1 LGFHFHLL
9 GTSKVEKN
17 KVCQR
22 FYAVFLTAEFRV
34 IFGIFVSLKVVDMN
48 NIPNVDLADFLSED
62 PDRKQKF
69 VDEIGHAYEEIG
81 FVSLKH
87 HFLSDT
93 LVENLYKE
101 VKAFFALPEEVKK
114 KYEIEGLG
122 GQRGYVSFGKEH
134 AKGKKEGDLK
144 EFWHFG
150 QEPSED
156 ADLPETYPNNVRVT
170 ELPGFNPTGMEA
182 YRMLE
187 KTGIYVLRALAL
199 YIGLDECYFDHWAS
213 NGNSIL
219 RPIHYPPITKE
230 PEGAV
235 RAGAHGDINLITLLM
250 GASTGGLQ
258 VLHKNGQWIDA
269 IPQED
274 ELVINVGDM
283 LERLTNNKL
292 RSTIHRVVNP
302 PREQWDTPR
311 YSIPFFMHP
320 RSDMKLN
327 CLEVCIDESHPKAYP
342 DITAGEFLHQRLV
355 EIGLIKE

>member
-1 LGFHFHLL
+1 M
-9 GTSKVEKN
+9 N
-17 KVCQR
+17 K
-22 FYAVFLTAEFRV
+22 
-34 IFGIFVSLKVVDMN
+34 
-48 NIPNVDLADFLSED
+48 IPSVDLADFLSED
-62 PDRKQKF
+62 PNRKQKF
-69 VDEIGHAYEEIG
+69 VNEIGIAYENIG
-81 FVSLKH
+81 FVSLRS
-87 HFLSDT
+87 HFLDDALVSD
-93 LVENLYKE
+93 LYKE
-101 VKAFFALPEEVKK
+101 VKAFFALDLAKK
-114 KYEIEGLG
+114 KQYEIEGIS

-156 ADLPETYPNNVRVT
+156 ANLTEVYPENVQVD
-170 ELPGFNPTGMEA
+170 ELPNFNATGMQA

-199 YIGLDECYFDHWAS
+199 YIGVDEFYFDHWAS

-250 GASTGGLQ
+250 GASSGGLQ
-258 VLHKNGQWIDA
+258 VLRKDGQWIDA
-269 IPQED
+269 IPEED

-283 LERLTNNKL
+283 LERHTNNKL

-302 PREQWDTPR
+302 PKEQWDSPR
-311 YSIPFFMHP
+311 FSIPFFMHP
-320 RSDMKLN
+320 RGDMDLS
-327 CLEVCIDESHPKAYP
+327 CMELCIDEQHPKSFD
-342 DITAGEFLHQRLV
+342 DIMAGDFLIQRLI
-355 EIGLIKE
+355 EIGHLKK